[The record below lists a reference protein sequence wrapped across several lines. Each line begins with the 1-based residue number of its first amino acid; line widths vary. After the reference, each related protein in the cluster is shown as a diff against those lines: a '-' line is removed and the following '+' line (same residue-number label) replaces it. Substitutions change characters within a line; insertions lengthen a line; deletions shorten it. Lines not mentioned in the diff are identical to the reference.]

1 MYNNITNFTQIG
13 ARKLYVP
20 YKTFQNNFIS
30 NYHWI
35 EKNIS
40 YTPSTNG
47 MITSWHHHHHSTF
60 IIQYKEIAPLEH
72 SAGGVWW

>member
-30 NYHWI
+30 NFKLSLNFEI

-40 YTPSTNG
+40 YINLY
-47 MITSWHHHHHSTF
+47 HF
-60 IIQYKEIAPLEH
+60 QYH
-72 SAGGVWW
+72 